1 MAVAALNPT
10 QIHLLKMFSFSKSEQ
25 SLNNIKDALMH
36 YFAKN
41 VDDAMEQLWDEG
53 KWDDQKNEAVLKE
66 HLRTPY
72 HGQ

>member
-10 QIHLLKMFSFSKSEQ
+10 QLHLLKMFSFSKTEK
-25 SLNNIKDALMH
+25 SLENIKDALMH

-41 VDDAMEQLWDEG
+41 VDDAMDELWEAG
-53 KWDDQKNEAVLKE
+53 KWDNQKNETVLKE

-72 HGQ
+72 HE